1 MSREDHPAALGTHAP
16 SSPAQTRWRL
26 AARRLDVGTPHAYT
40 APLQRGLCLVGGQGQ
55 CGLPT
60 QEPVGKRWLLAEDTS
75 SSCGQDPHVGPE
87 KHLGENRE
95 NLRPHS
101 APPSSVA
108 RRYQPA
114 LRSALS
120 WAAWPR
126 DTQSRVPQESRVSHA
141 CNLEPVSLSAG
152 PPRSCST
159 HFTPHLTDSHQECN
173 INRPHLRP
181 LKELLSAKC
190 HTRQFPASS
199 DLFGG
204 SPAAHSCPTGSAPAL
219 LPRHR

>member
-1 MSREDHPAALGTHAP
+1 MGPGVLSREDHPAALGTHAP
-16 SSPAQTRWRL
+16 SSPAQTRRRL

-60 QEPVGKRWLLAEDTS
+60 QEPVGKRWLLAEDRS

-101 APPSSVA
+101 ATPSSVA

-126 DTQSRVPQESRVSHA
+126 DTQSPVPQESRVSHA
-141 CNLEPVSLSAG
+141 RIWNL
-152 PPRSCST
+152 
-159 HFTPHLTDSHQECN
+159 
-173 INRPHLRP
+173 
-181 LKELLSAKC
+181 
-190 HTRQFPASS
+190 FPC
-199 DLFGG
+199 L
-204 SPAAHSCPTGSAPAL
+204 PAL
-219 LPRHR
+219 PDPAQHTSPLISQTPTKNATSTGHICDH